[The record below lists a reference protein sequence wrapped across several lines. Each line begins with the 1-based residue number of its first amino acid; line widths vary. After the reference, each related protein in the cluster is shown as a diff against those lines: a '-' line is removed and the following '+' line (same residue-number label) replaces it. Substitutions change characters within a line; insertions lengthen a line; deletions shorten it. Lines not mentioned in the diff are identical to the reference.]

1 MARTWPILTFANEA
15 EREAHL
21 KAVGTVV
28 TVEQMI
34 AGGYPQ
40 RKRRAKKAKR

>member
-1 MARTWPILTFANEA
+1 MARTWPILIFANEA